1 MKKTKASRKAY
12 VDKWIDNGLIPGAV
26 RDKNG
31 YIFPE
36 SARRPY
42 RDGHLKAGMSAHK
55 IRAHIVKAVILRQHI
70 SSSTFYMS
78 EGEFQG
84 MIADLEK
91 ADLVIIRI
99 EDGITYYDSTQK
111 TKEYANKSLREIGNF
126 VQGCLKSIAEG
137 ATSAVINAYAGGNKQ

>member
-1 MKKTKASRKAY
+1 
-12 VDKWIDNGLIPGAV
+12 
-26 RDKNG
+26 
-31 YIFPE
+31 
-36 SARRPY
+36 
-42 RDGHLKAGMSAHK
+42 
-55 IRAHIVKAVILRQHI
+55 
-70 SSSTFYMS
+70 
-78 EGEFQG
+78 